1 MKFEHLILK
10 LAGNLV
16 AILFVSY
23 GFQGI
28 NVATFSDALLA
39 ALILGIINVSI
50 KPMVL
55 LVTLPFNILSLGILT
70 LFINAFMLKV
80 VSWIIPGF
88 SVTGFLT
95 ALFGALT
102 ISIISILIT
111 IFGSG
116 GHEENVRRW

>member
-1 MKFEHLILK
+1 MKIEHLILK
-10 LAGNLV
+10 LAGNFV

-39 ALILGIINVSI
+39 ALILGVINVSI
-50 KPMVL
+50 KPMIL
-55 LVTLPFNILSLGILT
+55 LVTLPFNILSLGLLT

-80 VSWIIPGF
+80 VAWIIPGF
-88 SVTGFLT
+88 SVSGFLT

-102 ISIISILIT
+102 ISIISLLIT
-111 IFGSG
+111 IFVPSR
-116 GHEENVRRW
+116 HEENIHRW